1 MTLSPFTKHGKA
13 LRCEVCEMI
22 VQKWLEGSSD
32 FVTNSIYGESW
43 DSSCEW
49 SRVPVHNQWV
59 PDQKTGS
66 A

>member
-1 MTLSPFTKHGKA
+1 MTLSPFTEHGKA

-49 SRVPVHNQWV
+49 SRVPVHNQ
-59 PDQKTGS
+59 
-66 A
+66 